1 MNKTWLQVKE
11 GIDAAGATAD
21 ARERAL
27 KREVLGAQ
35 LRRERDAGV
44 ARQRAAASARAQSAR
59 RMRSAWAAEDRGLRI
74 FGKDM
79 LRIEAAEARVRDEEV
94 AWMRVVRGGAARR
107 GDAFRV
113 SEAER
118 VRDMGAASAAAAA
131 DDGAARWEV
140 LMMSTKGDAA
150 RAATAEAHRRAHA
163 NRKWD
168 LLQRAEADDASVRAA
183 QSALARKRLA
193 APGSATSRAA
203 GESWA
208 ATYHRDYRDATR
220 RRARADKVRDLQE
233 GDRAAAARAAARAA
247 DTMREGVK

>member
-1 MNKTWLQVKE
+1 MDE
-11 GIDAAGATAD
+11 G
-21 ARERAL
+21 R
-27 KREVLGAQ
+27 
-35 LRRERDAGV
+35 
-44 ARQRAAASARAQSAR
+44 AR
-59 RMRSAWAAEDRGLRI
+59 RRRA
-74 FGKDM
+74 
-79 LRIEAAEARVRDEEV
+79 
-94 AWMRVVRGGAARR
+94 R

-193 APGSATSRAA
+193 APGSASSRAA

-220 RRARADKVRDLQE
+220 RRDPTRSETCRATGRRRRARRAPQRRCARA
-233 GDRAAAARAAARAA
+233 
-247 DTMREGVK
+247 